1 MVRQVR
7 ICGFG
12 GQGVVLAG
20 VILGEAAVL
29 DGKWAAGASSYG
41 AQARGGYARSDL
53 VISDRPIVY
62 PRVMEA
68 DLLVA
73 MAQSAYDRYSEELA
87 QGALVIYEKGLVS
100 PREMEAVRQVGI
112 PATGLAIKELDARQ
126 AANMVMLG
134 ALVALSGV
142 VSREALLRVIGE
154 RSGAFGE
161 VNLKAAQLGFRLG
174 EERWRS

>member
-73 MAQSAYDRYSEELA
+73 MAQSAYDRYSTELA
-87 QGALVIYEKGLVS
+87 QGALGGPGGPERGGLEGGPPS
-100 PREMEAVRQVGI
+100 RDRGKER
-112 PATGLAIKELDARQ
+112 GLR
-126 AANMVMLG
+126 
-134 ALVALSGV
+134 
-142 VSREALLRVIGE
+142 
-154 RSGAFGE
+154 
-161 VNLKAAQLGFRLG
+161 
-174 EERWRS
+174 